1 MDNSLKIKDINN
13 VIQNYFIL
21 HKEIN
26 SVRAKDLMPEFIKFG
41 VFEKDSVR
49 KGLPIRNTLRMLD
62 KMEALYLIPNVKAE
76 RKAKNTNW
84 FFIRL

>member
-1 MDNSLKIKDINN
+1 MDNSLKINEINN

-26 SVRAKDLMPEFIKFG
+26 KVRAKDLMPEFIKFG
-41 VFEKDSVR
+41 VFKNDYVR

-62 KMEALYLIPNVKAE
+62 KMEALHLIPNVKAE
-76 RKAKNTNW
+76 RKAKNTYW